1 MSTSHHPVWG
11 KRSADEARALQNKT
25 FRSFIRDQVYPHCS
39 HYHRKLESLGI
50 VPSDLRNLEDL
61 CKLPFT
67 SKADL
72 AVAVTEGRIRDFLI
86 LPDTEKLRR
95 RPSTLLRALFSGI
108 ENTRTALDK
117 EYRPILL
124 TSTTGRSAEP
134 VPFLYTRRDIN
145 HLGVM
150 GRIMQAGN
158 CTREDR
164 VLNVFPMHLTLPIG

>member
-1 MSTSHHPVWG
+1 M
-11 KRSADEARALQNKT
+11 
-25 FRSFIRDQVYPHCS
+25 
-39 HYHRKLESLGI
+39 
-50 VPSDLRNLEDL
+50 
-61 CKLPFT
+61 
-67 SKADL
+67 
-72 AVAVTEGRIRDFLI
+72 AVTEGRIRDFLI
-86 LPDTEKLRR
+86 LPDKEKLRR

-150 GRIMQAGN
+150 GGRIMQAGN

-164 VLNVFPMHLTLPIG
+164 VLNVFPYAPHLAYWLTYHAADQAGAFHL